1 MVEFSK
7 SRFPE
12 VTYRLDPDA
21 ALQSASWG
29 IFQILGANYACRG
42 YKNVNEMVEIMC
54 VNEKGQL
61 EALANFIRH
70 KPRAWKNPK
79 NKALGKE
86 ISLWDVVKTKN
97 WQEIAFNFN
106 DPK

>member
-1 MVEFSK
+1 
-7 SRFPE
+7 
-12 VTYRLDPDA
+12 
-21 ALQSASWG
+21 
-29 IFQILGANYACRG
+29 
-42 YKNVNEMVEIMC
+42 MC
-54 VNEKGQL
+54 VNEKWQL

-79 NKALGKE
+79 NKAPGKE
-86 ISLWDVVKTKN
+86 ISLWDAVKTKN